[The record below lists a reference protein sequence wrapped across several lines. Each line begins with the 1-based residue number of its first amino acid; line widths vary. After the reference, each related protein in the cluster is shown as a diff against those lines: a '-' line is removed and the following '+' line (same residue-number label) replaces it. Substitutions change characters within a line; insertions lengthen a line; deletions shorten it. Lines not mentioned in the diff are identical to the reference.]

1 MASIVTF
8 IFHNKKVDIQCL
20 SSHLMKTICENF
32 AKKEKLDINKL
43 CFLYKDKQIVQDFSF
58 FQQANDFDKK
68 RNKME
73 IKVNEIDSI
82 KTNEIKSD
90 IIICPVCEID
100 ECAIIKFK
108 DYKISLLECINKH
121 YKGNILL
128 ENFYNTQKIDLT
140 KIKCQG
146 EGCDNKRSDVYQN
159 EFFKCCQCIKFFCP
173 LCKQKHY
180 EENPQHSII
189 NYEYKYYYSNIH
201 GENFTKYCNPCK
213 KNICTRCVKMHIEHK
228 SKITNFED
236 LLADIPETEIL
247 ENKKGNLKIKIEQLE
262 KHIKEVLAKLINYY
276 REVIKNLKIFYDIF
290 RLNID
295 KFIKFNEMGK
305 RNYQILSNVLELN
318 NYCDKIYKD
327 IDNIINDKSMFNKL
341 SKMINIYKQMTK
353 IEKESSTNLVENNM
367 QFKFKYDITTTNDA
381 QYGVNDIFEVFKSY
395 SNNKEYIISKNNSNN
410 NLDIFQI
417 EDNKKIRSL
426 KGHDDNIR
434 SIRYFINDNNY
445 NEYIITADKSQMVI
459 VWDITNN
466 YNILH
471 KINTKY
477 LHIYSCL
484 LVFERNNRNSIIVS
498 TSQTDKNNAF
508 TKVYS
513 LETATFIKYLK
524 NTNIYSIFY
533 LLAWKNKRDN
543 KNYII
548 QLANKLIII
557 NSLVDDE
564 IYAVLKNNHEDAHY
578 SGFITNNDNKDL
590 LYSSSINGYINIW
603 DLYNKDLIKTIDA
616 NGSNLSCI
624 IKWNDNLIIVGYFL
638 NRTFKIIDLRNDNII
653 TQIKGQHSHEVVCV
667 KKINHPI
674 YGESLLTGSKD
685 NTIKLWFL

>member
-1 MASIVTF
+1 
-8 IFHNKKVDIQCL
+8 
-20 SSHLMKTICENF
+20 
-32 AKKEKLDINKL
+32 
-43 CFLYKDKQIVQDFSF
+43 
-58 FQQANDFDKK
+58 
-68 RNKME
+68 
-73 IKVNEIDSI
+73 
-82 KTNEIKSD
+82 
-90 IIICPVCEID
+90 
-100 ECAIIKFK
+100 
-108 DYKISLLECINKH
+108 
-121 YKGNILL
+121 
-128 ENFYNTQKIDLT
+128 
-140 KIKCQG
+140 
-146 EGCDNKRSDVYQN
+146 
-159 EFFKCCQCIKFFCP
+159 
-173 LCKQKHY
+173 
-180 EENPQHSII
+180 
-189 NYEYKYYYSNIH
+189 
-201 GENFTKYCNPCK
+201 
-213 KNICTRCVKMHIEHK
+213 MHIEHK

-236 LLADIPETEIL
+236 LLADIPEMEIL

-276 REVIKNLKIFYDIF
+276 KEVIKNLKIFYDIF
-290 RLNID
+290 KLNID
-295 KFIKFNEMGK
+295 KYIKFNEMGK
-305 RNYQILSNVLELN
+305 RNYQILSNVLELDS
-318 NYCDKIYKD
+318 YYDKIYKD
-327 IDNIINDKSMFNKL
+327 IDNIIIDKSMFNKL
-341 SKMINIYKQMTK
+341 SKMINIYKLMTK
-353 IEKESSTNLVENNM
+353 IEKESNTNLGENNM
-367 QFKFKYDITTTNDA
+367 QFKFKYDITRTNDA

-395 SNNKEYIISKNNSNN
+395 KNNKEYIISKNNSNN

-417 EDNKKIRSL
+417 EDNKKIKSL

-434 SIRYFINDNNY
+434 SIRYFINENNY

-564 IYAVLKNNHEDAHY
+564 IYAVLKHNHEDAHY
-578 SGFITNNDNKDL
+578 SGFINNNDNKDL

-603 DLYNKDLIKTIDA
+603 DLYNKNLIKTIDA

-624 IKWNDNLIIVGYFL
+624 IKWNDNFIIVGYFL
-638 NRTFKIIDLRNDNII
+638 NRTFKIIDLRSGNII
-653 TQIKGQHSHEVVCV
+653 T
-667 KKINHPI
+667 
-674 YGESLLTGSKD
+674 
-685 NTIKLWFL
+685 